1 MGNNRSRSNSNITQ
15 FSPGS
20 ATPPAFASGSFKSG
34 VSQSPFNNTT
44 ITGSSPPFSGM
55 YMANRINKKGG
66 ATSVTPVGIKTIK
79 PTPSPPTY
87 SYFTSPYASFMSG
100 NNSTNNMTSSN
111 NLKVGTSS
119 GSSTNTSHNNNNNSN
134 NNNNDNSQS
143 DNRNQNSNNP
153 NIGEMSLHSPWG
165 TTLGVVAK
173 RAGKECQ
180 YGAIDTTWI
189 AGSSVFDLISEDL
202 ENTSSSTFVKVDENG
217 KRVKKKKDKEKKKDA
232 NNINSSSSSSSDSI
246 DNQNKSNS
254 NVDIANSNIRSDTVN
269 NNNDDDDDDN
279 NKEAEGE
286 EEVDIDVAA
295 FAWYDNGDDVF
306 FADDENKVIPTSL
319 DTLNLILKDPR
330 DISITDMKPIKQVIE
345 NATGIVETAKR
356 RLQERK

>member
-119 GSSTNTSHNNNNNSN
+119 GSSTNTSHNNNNSN

-232 NNINSSSSSSSDSI
+232 NNINSSSSSDSI

-254 NVDIANSNIRSDTVN
+254 NVDITNSNIRSDTM
-269 NNNDDDDDDN
+269 NNNDDDDDNDN
-279 NKEAEGE
+279 NKEAEVE

-345 NATGIVETAKR
+345 NATGIVENAKR